1 MNTLII
7 FGTEVGL
14 SVIISLCI
22 IFYLGKLLRT
32 ILVELCGTADRA
44 GFWMGFTKLM
54 FLFLPLMI
62 VLLFSNSTDTEYII
76 PQIRNILSRVLIGE
90 LITLC
95 IVGYVIWKS
104 IRASTMGAWEKFIQ
118 SADIDIEKIKKEYQ
132 AGKKTEEAKS

>member
-1 MNTLII
+1 MKALII
-7 FGTEVGL
+7 FGTEIGL
-14 SVIISLCI
+14 AAIISLCI

-62 VLLFSNSTDTEYII
+62 VLLFSNSMDTEYII

-104 IRASTMGAWEKFIQ
+104 IRTSTMSAWEKFVQ
-118 SADIDIEKIKKEYQ
+118 STGIDVEKIKREYQ
-132 AGKKTEEAKS
+132 VGKKAEEVKS